1 MSIKTD
7 IVEAPSHWA
16 CYLINGDASGMDEAE
31 IKACDAYFVG
41 LHVLDCNTETERFT
55 WSADLFGSTSKGDTV
70 CEYTVLYRDCL

>member
-16 CYLINGDASGMDEAE
+16 CYLINGDASGMDDAE
-31 IKACDAYFVG
+31 IAACDEYFKG
-41 LHVLDCNTETERFT
+41 MQVLDCNTETERFT

-70 CEYTVLYRDCL
+70 CEYTVVA

>member
-16 CYLINGDASGMDEAE
+16 CYLINGDASGMDDAE
-31 IKACDAYFVG
+31 IAACDEYFKG
-41 LHVLDCNTETERFT
+41 IRVLDCNPETERFT

-70 CEYTVLYRDCL
+70 CEYTVVV